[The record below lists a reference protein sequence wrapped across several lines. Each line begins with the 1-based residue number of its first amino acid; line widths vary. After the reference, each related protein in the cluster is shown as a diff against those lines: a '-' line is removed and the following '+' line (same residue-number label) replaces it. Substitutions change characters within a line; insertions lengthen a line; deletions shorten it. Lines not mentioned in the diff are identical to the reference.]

1 MSKTTIPAGGLSADS
16 VTTAKIVDDAVT
28 AAKAGF
34 SAGKVLQIV
43 QGQKDGL
50 ISTSSTSYVTTNLS
64 ANITPS
70 ATGSK
75 VLILANMTACLQAT
89 QNKNGFFT
97 IYRAS
102 TNIAPGG
109 SGLYQQLSGIYS
121 ASGGSITPGLN
132 MSFLDSPSTT
142 SETTYTVYMATD
154 SGGDQRMNQN
164 GASSVIQLLEIGAW

>member
-1 MSKTTIPAGGLSADS
+1 MALIKTNARSSSQLDATILTGNLPAINGSAL
-16 VTTAKIVDDAVT
+16 TNL
-28 AAKAGF
+28 

-43 QGQKDGL
+43 QAQKDGL
-50 ISTSSTSYVTTNLS
+50 ISTSSTSYVTTNLTAS
-64 ANITPS
+64 ITPS
-70 ATGSK
+70 TTGSK

-89 QNKNGFFT
+89 QNKNGYFT

-109 SGLYQQLSGIYS
+109 SGVYQQLSGIYS

-132 MSFLDSPSTT
+132 MSFLDSPS
-142 SETTYTVYMATD
+142 SSSSTTYTVYMATD

-164 GASSVIQLLEIGAW
+164 GTSSVIQLLEIGA

>member
-164 GASSVIQLLEIGAW
+164 GASSVIQLLEIGA